1 MIDLNYQMR
10 SFNNIT
16 TNQVEQHAEP
26 VATGVMNLDAL
37 CNMIAEDGGY
47 LRGKASYVRSTAIAL
62 LEAIQ
67 KALCEGKTVILDDYL
82 RLKGSFAN
90 LDPETRRPVKDT
102 LYRIRVSPLKN
113 FQFRVEKLFRLT
125 CVEGSVPAPA
135 IVNVTICT
143 LGGTKD
149 VIHKGKDIR
158 ISGRNLYFDA
168 AMGDTLTVSYEEEG
182 ENQSIAL
189 TPTEVDETC
198 MRIAFPAA
206 LSEVPAGTVLTF
218 TLTTRRGVE
227 NGVVFSAPRK
237 ATLADK

>member
-16 TNQVEQHAEP
+16 TNQVEQHADP

-62 LEAIQ
+62 LEGIQ
-67 KALCEGKTVILDDYL
+67 KAMCEGKTVILDDYL
-82 RLKGSFAN
+82 RLRGSFTN
-90 LDPETRRPVKDT
+90 LDPETRRPGKDT
-102 LYRIRVSPLKN
+102 IYRVRATPLKN
-113 FQFRVEKLFRLT
+113 FQFRVENLFKLT
-125 CVEGSVPAPA
+125 CVESSVPAPA

-149 VIHKGKDIR
+149 VFLKGKDIR

-168 AMGDTLTVSYEEEG
+168 KMGDTLTVSYEEEG
-182 ENQSIAL
+182 ETQSISL
-189 TPTEVDETC
+189 TPSEVDETC
-198 MRIAFPAA
+198 MRIPFPAA
-206 LSEVPAGTVLTF
+206 LAEVPTGTVCTF
-218 TLTTRRGVE
+218 TLTTRRGIE
-227 NGVVFSAPRK
+227 NGVVFTEPRK